1 MLKWIITA
9 LVRDIQLKH
18 TKTQT
23 LCFNL
28 FIRLQVY
35 NVGMYKYNN
44 EYVILL
50 FITTEVIINTVKI

>member
-9 LVRDIQLKH
+9 LVRDIKLKH

-35 NVGMYKYNN
+35 NDV
-44 EYVILL
+44 
-50 FITTEVIINTVKI
+50 